1 MENPGLIE
9 KISEYTFKGLF
20 AVIIII
26 GGLAFILL
34 AIASID
40 KFLDIFVDI
49 PKDTMGLLFTLI
61 GPLGILIV
69 GGLCLDMAKT
79 VYDQEIKS
87 LPLFGKKKKSEEE
100 EEEKTSVAEEFP
112 STEKTN
118 RFVSRFIAIVVTFL
132 VVEFSTIAFQ
142 YQNLPDA
149 GIDIILLVKA
159 GLSLT
164 GAAVLLLMWSLFLK
178 D

>member
-1 MENPGLIE
+1 MENPGLLE

-34 AIASID
+34 TIASID

-100 EEEKTSVAEEFP
+100 EEKMSVAEEFP

-142 YQNLPDA
+142 YQNRPDA

-159 GLSLT
+159 GLSLI

>member
-1 MENPGLIE
+1 MENPGLLE
-9 KISEYTFKGLF
+9 KISDYTFKGLF
-20 AVIIII
+20 AVIMII

-34 AIASID
+34 TIASID
-40 KFLDIFVDI
+40 KFLDIFVDM
-49 PKDTMGLLFTLI
+49 PKDPMGLLFSLV

-69 GGLCLDMAKT
+69 GALCLDMAKT
-79 VYDQEIKS
+79 IYDQEIKS
-87 LPLFGKKKKSEEE
+87 LPLFAKKKKEEE
-100 EEEKTSVAEEFP
+100 EEETSVTEEFP

-118 RFVSRFIAIVVTFL
+118 RFVSRFIGIVVTFL

>member
-1 MENPGLIE
+1 MDRIIGYIF
-9 KISEYTFKGLF
+9 KILF
-20 AVIIII
+20 ALIAII
-26 GGLAFILL
+26 GTVAFVLL
-34 AIASID
+34 FMASLGN
-40 KFLDIFVDI
+40 FLDVILEPPREI
-49 PKDTMGLLFTLI
+49 MNLLFSLV

-69 GGLCLDMAKT
+69 GGLFLDMGKT
-79 VYDQEIKS
+79 VFDQEIRS
-87 LPLFGKKKKSEEE
+87 IPILPFRQTPPVEGETKETLLYQGL
-100 EEEKTSVAEEFP
+100 T

-142 YQNLPDA
+142 YQNRPDA
-149 GIDIILLVKA
+149 GLDITSLLKA
-159 GLSLT
+159 GIALL

>member
-1 MENPGLIE
+1 MENPGLME

-20 AVIIII
+20 AVISII
-26 GGLAFILL
+26 GTLAFVLL
-34 AIASID
+34 TIASID

-49 PKDTMGLLFTLI
+49 PEDTMGLLFTLI
-61 GPLGILIV
+61 GPLGLLIV
-69 GGLCLDMAKT
+69 AGLCLDMAKT
-79 VYDQEIKS
+79 IYDQEIKA
-87 LPLFGKKKKSEEE
+87 LPFLRKKKTSEEE
-100 EEEKTSVAEEFP
+100 EEKSSVAEEFP

-142 YQNLPDA
+142 YQNRPDA

-159 GLSLT
+159 GLSLI

>member
-1 MENPGLIE
+1 MENPGLME

-20 AVIIII
+20 AVISII
-26 GGLAFILL
+26 GTLAFILL
-34 AIASID
+34 TIASID
-40 KFLDIFVDI
+40 KLLDIFVDI
-49 PKDTMGLLFTLI
+49 PKDTMSLLFTLI

-69 GGLCLDMAKT
+69 GALCLDMAKT
-79 VYDQEIKS
+79 IYDQEIKS
-87 LPLFGKKKKSEEE
+87 LPLFRKKKISDE
-100 EEEKTSVAEEFP
+100 EEEKSSPEEEFP

-142 YQNLPDA
+142 YQNRPDA
-149 GIDIILLVKA
+149 SIDIILLVKA
-159 GLSLT
+159 GLSLI